1 MSINLLP
8 RKEKSLADRFFS
20 WILTYGR
27 FIIIGTELIVL
38 LAFLSRFK
46 LDRDLIDLHDK
57 IKREEAVVKSLSNVE
72 VQSRN
77 LQRRLSFIS
86 SLDKQIKNSSNTLN
100 NIPSLVPENVFL
112 DELAL
117 SETDL
122 KMIANTYS
130 GEGITNLVKR
140 LGETDSLSEISLD
153 RVTRDEGTG
162 IISFIIRAKL
172 TYGNIN
178 R

>member
-1 MSINLLP
+1 MPINLLP

-38 LAFLSRFK
+38 VAFLSRFK
-46 LDRDLIDLHDK
+46 LDRDLVDLHDK
-57 IKREEAVVKSLSNVE
+57 IKREEAVVKSLSIVE
-72 VQSRN
+72 SQSIN

-86 SLDKQIKNSSNTLN
+86 TLDSKIKNSTDTLT

-117 SETDL
+117 SKNDL
-122 KMIANTYS
+122 RLIANTYS

-140 LGETDSLSEISLD
+140 LGEVSYISEISLD
-153 RVTRDEGTG
+153 RVTKDETTG

-172 TYGNIN
+172 AYGNIN